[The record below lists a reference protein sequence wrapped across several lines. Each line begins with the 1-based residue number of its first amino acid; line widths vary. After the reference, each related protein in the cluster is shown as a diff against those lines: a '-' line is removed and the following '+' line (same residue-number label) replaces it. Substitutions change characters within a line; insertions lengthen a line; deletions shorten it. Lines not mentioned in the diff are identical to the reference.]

1 MFVVPFMTRVLKIQ
15 DTTIILLALTSTTTG
30 VFLKTFN
37 SSEWVL
43 YFCNV
48 LYSLHWSITTIS
60 RCCISKLISANEIGR
75 AFTVLAVLESVF
87 PLLTKPFNAFL
98 YQKTLSTFP
107 GAFIALAGCS
117 YFVVFLIQLYTHFGL
132 KTRKKNSHDIP
143 NLEVKD

>member
-1 MFVVPFMTRVLKIQ
+1 MTRVLKIQ
-15 DTTIILLALTSTTTG
+15 DTTIILLALTSTTSG

-37 SSEWVL
+37 SSQWVL

-60 RCCISKLISANEIGR
+60 RSCISKLISAKEIGR

-107 GAFIALAGCS
+107 GAFIAMAGGS
-117 YFVVFLIQLYTHFGL
+117 YFVVFLIQLYTHCGMKSSK
-132 KTRKKNSHDIP
+132 KTSSDNPD
-143 NLEVKD
+143 LENKD

>member
-15 DTTIILLALTSTTTG
+15 DTTIILLALTSTTAG
-30 VFLKTFN
+30 VFLKIFN
-37 SSEWVL
+37 SSQWVL

-60 RCCISKLISANEIGR
+60 RCCISKLISPNEIGR
-75 AFTVLAVLESVF
+75 VFTVLAVLESVF

-98 YQKTLSTFP
+98 YKKTLSTFP

-117 YFVVFLIQLYTHFGL
+117 YCAVCLLQLYIHVGM
-132 KTRKKNSHDIP
+132 KTSKKTSSDNPD
-143 NLEVKD
+143 LENKD